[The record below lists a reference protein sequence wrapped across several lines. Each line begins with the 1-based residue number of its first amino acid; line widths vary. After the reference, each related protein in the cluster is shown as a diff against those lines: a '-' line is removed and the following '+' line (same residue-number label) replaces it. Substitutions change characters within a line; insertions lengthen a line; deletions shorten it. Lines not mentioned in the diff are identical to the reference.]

1 MTTVL
6 GLVLAVL
13 VAANVPLAFALLV
26 TSCIVMV
33 LLGNS
38 LDMIPQMFVGGIQSF
53 VLLAVPLFMLAG
65 GLMNEAGVTD
75 RLFRFTRALVGHIAG
90 GLAHVNVVSNLIM
103 AGMSGS
109 AVADATGLG
118 AVQIPAM
125 QKQGYT
131 AKFAAAITAA
141 SATIGPIFPPSIPMV
156 IFGGM
161 ANVSVGKLFLGGAV
175 PALFM
180 AAFLMVAISILARR
194 RDLPRDQKAT
204 WGEFGQSFRESA
216 TALVLPVIIMGGIIG
231 GIFTPTE
238 AAGVAAVY
246 ALILGL
252 FIYRTLTVRMLPRL
266 FAQTAMNTA
275 VVMLIIAATSPLRWV
290 IAAEQIPDA
299 IFRLLSNVTSS
310 PVVLLLIL
318 NVAFLVLGCVM
329 ETTAIIVLSTPILI
343 PLIKAFH
350 IDPVHF
356 GVLFVLNLMIG
367 LLTPPV
373 GMCMFVVCAIAKIS
387 VEDYIKESIP
397 FFIALLAVLGLIT
410 YVPALVTW
418 LPNLLFSY
426 F

>member
-6 GLVLAVL
+6 GLTLAVL
-13 VAANVPLAFALLV
+13 VGLNVPLAFALL
-26 TSCIVMV
+26 TTTCLVMW
-33 LLGNS
+33 LMGNS

-65 GLMNEAGVTD
+65 GVMNEAGVTD

-90 GLAHVNVVSNLIM
+90 GLAHVNVLSNLIM

-118 AVQIPAM
+118 AVEIPAM

-131 AKFAAAITAA
+131 PKFAAAITAA

-156 IFGGM
+156 IFGGL
-161 ANVSVGKLFLGGAV
+161 ANVSVGKLFLGGAI

-180 AAFLMVAISILARR
+180 AAFLMIAISIIAKRR
-194 RDLPRDQKAT
+194 GLPRDKKAT
-204 WGEFGQSFRESA
+204 WGEFGQSFKESW
-216 TALVLPVIIMGGIIG
+216 TALVLPGIIMGGIIG
-231 GIFTPTE
+231 GFVTPTE
-238 AAGVAAVY
+238 AAGVAALY
-246 ALILGL
+246 ALFLGL
-252 FIYRTLTVRMLPRL
+252 FVYRTLTLCMLPRI
-266 FAQTAMNTA
+266 FAHTAMSTA
-275 VVMLIIAATSPLRWV
+275 VVMIIIAATNPLRWV

-299 IFRLLSNVTSS
+299 IFRLLSTVTQS
-310 PVVLLLIL
+310 PAVMLLIL
-318 NVAFLVLGCVM
+318 NIVFLILGCIM

-356 GVLFVLNLMIG
+356 GVVFVLNLMIG

-387 VEDYIKESIP
+387 VEEFVKESIP

-410 YVPALVTW
+410 YVPPLVTW
-418 LPNLLFSY
+418 LPNLIFSY

>member
-1 MTTVL
+1 MTTIL
-6 GLVLAVL
+6 GLTLAAL
-13 VAANVPLAFALLV
+13 VGLNFPLAFALLI
-26 TSCIVMV
+26 TSCIVM
-33 LLGNS
+33 LLMGNS
-38 LDMIPQMFVGGIQSF
+38 LEMIPQMFVVGIQSF

-65 GLMNEAGVTD
+65 NLMNEAGVTD
-75 RLFRFTRALVGHIAG
+75 RLFRLTRALVGHIAG
-90 GLAHVNVVSNLIM
+90 GLAHVNVLSNLIM

-118 AVQIPAM
+118 TVQIPAM

-131 AKFAAAITAA
+131 PKFAAAITAA

-156 IFGGM
+156 IFGGI

-180 AAFLMVAISILARR
+180 AAFLMIAISILAKQRG
-194 RDLPRDQKAT
+194 LPRDKKAS
-204 WGEFGQSFRESA
+204 WWEFWASFRESA
-216 TALVLPVIIMGGIIG
+216 LTLVLPAIIIGGIIG

-246 ALILGL
+246 ALFLGL
-252 FIYRTLTVRMLPRL
+252 FIYRTLTIRLLPRI
-266 FAQTAMNTA
+266 FAQTAMSTA

-290 IAAEQIPDA
+290 IAAERIPDA

-310 PVVLLLIL
+310 PAILLLIL
-318 NVAFLVLGCVM
+318 NIIFLILGCVM
-329 ETTAIIVLSTPILI
+329 ETTAIIILSTPILI

-356 GVLFVLNLMIG
+356 GVVFVLNLMIG

-387 VEDYIKESIP
+387 VEDFFKESIP
-397 FFIALLAVLGLIT
+397 FFIALLAVLFLIT

-418 LPNLLFSY
+418 LPNLVFSY

>member
-6 GLVLAVL
+6 GLTLATL
-13 VAANVPLAFALLV
+13 IALNVPLAFALLLTTGV
-26 TSCIVMV
+26 VM
-33 LLGNS
+33 LLMGNG

-75 RLFRFTRALVGHIAG
+75 RLFRLTRALVGHIAG
-90 GLAHVNVVSNLIM
+90 GLAHVNVLSNLIM

-131 AKFAAAITAA
+131 PRFAAAITAA

-156 IFGGM
+156 IFGGL
-161 ANVSVGKLFLGGAV
+161 ANVSIGKLFLGGAV

-180 AAFLMVAISILARR
+180 AAFLMVAISLIAQRR
-194 RDLPRDQKAT
+194 QLPRDQKAT
-204 WGEFGQSFRESA
+204 WGEFGQSFKDSA
-216 TALVLPVIIMGGIIG
+216 LALGLPVIILGGIIG

-246 ALILGL
+246 ALVLGL
-252 FIYRTLTVRMLPRL
+252 FVYRTLTVGMLPRI
-266 FAQTAMNTA
+266 FAQTAMSTA
-275 VVMLIIAATSPLRWV
+275 VVMVIIAATNPLRWV

-299 IFRLLSNVTSS
+299 IFRLLNTVTQS
-310 PVVLLLIL
+310 PAVLLLIL
-318 NVAFLVLGCVM
+318 NVTFLMLGCVM

-356 GVLFVLNLMIG
+356 GVVFVLNLMIG

-387 VEDYIKESIP
+387 VEDFVRESIP
-397 FFIALLAVLGLIT
+397 FFLALLGVLFLIT

-418 LPNLLFSY
+418 LPNLVFSY

>member
-6 GLVLAVL
+6 ALILAALVGL
-13 VAANVPLAFALLV
+13 NVPLAFALLL
-26 TSCIVMV
+26 TSCIVM
-33 LLGNS
+33 LLMGNS
-38 LDMIPQMFVGGIQSF
+38 LEMIPQMFVGGIQSF

-75 RLFRFTRALVGHIAG
+75 RLFRLTRALVGHIAG
-90 GLAHVNVVSNLIM
+90 GLAHVNVLSNLIM

-118 AVQIPAM
+118 AVEIPAM

-156 IFGGM
+156 IFGGLG
-161 ANVSVGKLFLGGAV
+161 NVSVGKLFLGGAV

-180 AAFLMVAISILARR
+180 AGFLMVTISVLARR
-194 RDLPRDQKAT
+194 RGLPRDRKAS
-204 WGEFGQSFRESA
+204 WAEFGRCLRESA
-216 TALVLPVIIMGGIIG
+216 SALVLPAIIIGGIIG

-246 ALILGL
+246 ALFLGL
-252 FIYRTLTVRMLPRL
+252 FVYRTLSLRMLPRI
-266 FAQTAMNTA
+266 FATTAMSTA

-290 IAAEQIPDA
+290 IAAERIPDA

-310 PVVLLLIL
+310 PAVLLLIL
-318 NVAFLVLGCVM
+318 NIIFLILGCVM
-329 ETTAIIVLSTPILI
+329 ETTAIIVLSTPILM
-343 PLIKAFH
+343 PLIAAFH

-356 GVLFVLNLMIG
+356 GVVFVLNLMIG

-387 VEDYIKESIP
+387 VEDFVKESIP
-397 FFIALLAVLGLIT
+397 FFIALLAVLFLIT
-410 YVPALVTW
+410 YVPSLVTW
-418 LPNLLFSY
+418 LPNLIFSR

>member
-1 MTTVL
+1 MTTIL

-33 LLGNS
+33 LMGNP

-90 GLAHVNVVSNLIM
+90 GLAHVNVISNLIM

-180 AAFLMVAISILARR
+180 AAFLMVAISILAKRR
-194 RDLPRDQKAT
+194 SLPRDQKAT
-204 WGEFGQSFRESA
+204 WGEFGQSFRDSA

-231 GIFTPTE
+231 GFFTPTE

-252 FIYRTLTVRMLPRL
+252 FIYRTLTLRMLPGI
-266 FAQTAMNTA
+266 FAQTAMSTA

-290 IAAEQIPDA
+290 IAAEKIPDA
-299 IFRLLSNVTSS
+299 IFQVLSNVTSS

-318 NVAFLVLGCVM
+318 NIAFLILGCVM

-356 GVLFVLNLMIG
+356 GVVFVLNLMIG

-387 VEDYIKESIP
+387 VEDFVKESIP

-410 YVPALVTW
+410 YIPALVTW
-418 LPNLLFSY
+418 LPNLIFSY